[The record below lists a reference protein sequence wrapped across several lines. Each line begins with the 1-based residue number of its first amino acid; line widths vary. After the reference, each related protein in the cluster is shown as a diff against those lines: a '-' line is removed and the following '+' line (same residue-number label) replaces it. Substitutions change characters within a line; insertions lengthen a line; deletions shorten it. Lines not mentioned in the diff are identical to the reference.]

1 MHVGSTDYSVC
12 SSWDASGRRAWVRY
26 MLDGYITYFGFSS
39 TLAHSTVDEETNF
52 FDGILD
58 ILCCSFEMSLSLS
71 LFLPPSPALFSLFL
85 SLSLCGTVLHDFS
98 LKKL

>member
-26 MLDGYITYFGFSS
+26 MFDGYITYFGFIS

-58 ILCCSFEMSLSLS
+58 ILCYSFEMSLSLS
-71 LFLPPSPALFSLFL
+71 LSFSLLPPLFFLSFSL
-85 SLSLCGTVLHDFS
+85 SVELCYMIFP
-98 LKKL
+98 